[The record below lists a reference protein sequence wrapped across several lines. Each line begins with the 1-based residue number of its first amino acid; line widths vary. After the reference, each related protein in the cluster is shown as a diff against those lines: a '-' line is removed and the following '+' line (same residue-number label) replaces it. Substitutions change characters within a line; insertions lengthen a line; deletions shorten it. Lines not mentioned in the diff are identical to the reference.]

1 MDDLISRET
10 LIEAIL
16 DARREETD
24 TTPKLIRFLKKRP
37 AVEPNCADGCIYGWG
52 SDECEKCRFKCEPKR
67 GHWIKYDNGDVV
79 CSNCGKFE
87 DEFIYGTEYWYGAGE
102 SNYCPNCG
110 ARMDGGK

>member
-1 MDDLISRET
+1 MDDLISREE

-16 DARREETD
+16 DARRSETE
-24 TTPKLIRFLKKRP
+24 TVLKLIRLIEAQP
-37 AVEPNCADGCIYGWG
+37 TA
-52 SDECEKCRFKCEPKR
+52 EPKR

-87 DEFIYGTEYWYGAGE
+87 DEFVYGSEYWYGAGE

-110 ARMDGGK
+110 AKMEADE